1 MKCSASS
8 LLNKNNY
15 DSGKLVIAYF
25 PFTLNLSG
33 KGGGG
38 RGGGGS
44 SPYISMPKKAVQRK
58 PFFDILKSLKRLQE
72 MEGGNHKNELS

>member
-38 RGGGGS
+38 GEEGEVHHIYQCRKKQCS
-44 SPYISMPKKAVQRK
+44 ENRFLIS
-58 PFFDILKSLKRLQE
+58 
-72 MEGGNHKNELS
+72 

>member
-33 KGGGG
+33 KGGGEG
-38 RGGGGS
+38 RRGKFTIYINAEKS
-44 SPYISMPKKAVQRK
+44 SAAKTV
-58 PFFDILKSLKRLQE
+58 F
-72 MEGGNHKNELS
+72 

>member
-33 KGGGG
+33 KGGEG
-38 RGGGGS
+38 RRGKFTIYINAEKS
-44 SPYISMPKKAVQRK
+44 SAARTV
-58 PFFDILKSLKRLQE
+58 F
-72 MEGGNHKNELS
+72 

>member
-33 KGGGG
+33 KGGGRGEG
-38 RGGGGS
+38 RRGKFTIYINAEKS
-44 SPYISMPKKAVQRK
+44 SAAKTV
-58 PFFDILKSLKRLQE
+58 F
-72 MEGGNHKNELS
+72 

>member
-38 RGGGGS
+38 GEEGEVHHIYINAEKS
-44 SPYISMPKKAVQRK
+44 SAAKTV
-58 PFFDILKSLKRLQE
+58 F
-72 MEGGNHKNELS
+72 